1 MNTDPTGACVCSLGN
16 IALHAPL
23 LKGLWKISHT
33 EMWREKKKGQYLEL
47 GIGLKSVG
55 LAAISILLQTA
66 GRSYTLKSPVTLI
79 SVINVVLNWER
90 KHQSVEQVSYY
101 WHGCTRLTTTC
112 HRKGNLSLH
121 AFFCVNSLVVP
132 LEFSQ
137 LPSHLQQSQAASLLA
152 GAFQEQEESH
162 GWKGGTDFP
171 QGIISVWVRI
181 FSRKNYY
188 ALAWIME
195 VILLNRQH
203 ILFSNCIKHTANWAD
218 TQHWSQ
224 NNSVKFRNRY
234 AVTPH
239 IPFKLNRIHLQ

>member
-1 MNTDPTGACVCSLGN
+1 M
-16 IALHAPL
+16 
-23 LKGLWKISHT
+23 KG
-33 EMWREKKKGQYLEL
+33 KKKRSVL
-47 GIGLKSVG
+47 GARHWAEICRLSSN
-55 LAAISILLQTA
+55 IYLLQTA